1 MSTITTPAP
10 TDVQPYVSPVPAKG
24 VSFLRVLQSEWT
36 KLRTLRSTWATLAT
50 AVVLM
55 VGVAALVSSVVL
67 SQWDTADAI
76 DRATFDAMSIA
87 LAGLTFASIAIA
99 ALGVMTITGEYSTG
113 AIRGSLLAVPRRTP
127 VLVAKAV
134 LLAVVTYVTMLVTT
148 VASFG
153 VTMTIL
159 SGKGI
164 SASLGDP
171 GVLRVLLGA
180 PAYLAVVA
188 LLGLGVGALLRSTPA
203 GITTLLG
210 VLLVLPPLAF
220 LLPGKLGDTL
230 SHWLPAA
237 PASRSVVTPDPS
249 GLAPWLGL
257 GVAAAT
263 QSLLVAAAVMPN
275 AATPDPSP
283 R

>member
-1 MSTITTPAP
+1 MSTITTPAA
-10 TDVQPYVSPVPAKG
+10 TAVQPYVSPVPAKG

-67 SQWDTADAI
+67 SQWDTADPV

-134 LLAVVTYVTMLVTT
+134 LLTVVTYVTMLVASL
-148 VASFG
+148 ASFG
-153 VTMTIL
+153 VTMTLL
-159 SGKGI
+159 SSKGI
-164 SASLGDP
+164 SVSLGDT

-188 LLGLGVGALLRSTPA
+188 LLGLAVGALLRSTPA

-220 LLPGKLGDTL
+220 LLPGTIGDTL
-230 SHWLPAA
+230 SHWLPSNAGQQ
-237 PASRSVVTPDPS
+237 VTMVTPDPS

-257 GVAAAT
+257 GVAAAYAVA
-263 QSLLVAAAVMPN
+263 LLVAAAVMLRRRD
-275 AATPDPSP
+275 A
-283 R
+283 

>member
-10 TDVQPYVSPVPAKG
+10 TAVQQYVSPVSAKG
-24 VSFLRVLQSEWT
+24 VSFMRVLQSEWT

-67 SQWDTADAI
+67 SQWDTADAV

-134 LLAVVTYVTMLVTT
+134 LLAVVTYVTMLVASL
-148 VASFG
+148 ASFG

-159 SGKGI
+159 SSKGI
-164 SASLGDP
+164 SAALGDT

-188 LLGLGVGALLRSTPA
+188 LLGLAVGALLRSTPA

-230 SHWLPAA
+230 SHWLPSNAGQQ
-237 PASRSVVTPDPS
+237 VTLVTPDPS

-257 GVAAAT
+257 GVAAAYAVV
-263 QSLLVAAAVMPN
+263 LLVVAAVMLRRRD
-275 AATPDPSP
+275 A
-283 R
+283 

>member
-230 SHWLPAA
+230 SHWLPSSAGQQ
-237 PASRSVVTPDPS
+237 VTMVTPDPS

-257 GVAAAT
+257 GVAAAYAVV
-263 QSLLVAAAVMPN
+263 LLVAAAVMLQRRD
-275 AATPDPSP
+275 A
-283 R
+283 